1 MNIYTGISVFRMT
14 VLYLEFGHP
23 SRLCRTHVPDET
35 PSVFHKLGL
44 YAGTQVGIYVGIFVV
59 RYVGC
64 VGCVGRHLS
73 RGRYSSYKI
82 NK

>member
-1 MNIYTGISVFRMT
+1 MNIYTGISVFPMT

-44 YAGTQVGIYVGIFVV
+44 YAGTQVGIYVGIFVG
-59 RYVGC
+59 YVGY
-64 VGCVGRHLS
+64 VGRHLS
-73 RGRYSSYKI
+73 RGRYSS
-82 NK
+82 

>member
-44 YAGTQVGIYVGIFVV
+44 YAGTEVGIYVG
-59 RYVGC
+59 YVGY
-64 VGCVGRHLS
+64 VGRHLS

>member
-44 YAGTQVGIYVGIFVV
+44 SAGTQVGIYVGIFVG
-59 RYVGC
+59 Y

>member
-1 MNIYTGISVFRMT
+1 MNIYTGNSVFRKT
-14 VLYLEFGHP
+14 VLYMEFGHP

-35 PSVFHKLGL
+35 SSVFHKLGL
-44 YAGTQVGIYVGIFVV
+44 YAGTQVGIYGGTFVG
-59 RYVGC
+59 YVGY
-64 VGCVGRHLS
+64 VGRHLS